1 MINRIFNRNFIINA
15 ILNFTVL
22 GRLGLVPTKSIT
34 CFFVG
39 PRPNLPSHKRTLRV
53 ALINLLLFNAL
64 LMPSAYAYNPYST
77 NELEQLEKQFIQLI
91 NQSDQV
97 ERNPLAAEY
106 INHLGHEL
114 SRDAPMQTPVFFI
127 VKSSEINA
135 FAGPGGYI
143 GINSALILAT
153 KNESELAAVMAHEM
167 SHVRLHH
174 LYRMIQHQKQM
185 RAPMLAS
192 LLASVALGII
202 NPTLASGAVAASLT
216 GFAQDSINFTR
227 SNEKEADRIGIDM
240 LIKAGFNPRS
250 MASFFKKMQENSRYY
265 YTANI
270 PAILRSHPLDEDR
283 IAEAEN
289 RSANI
294 KKTNYRDTIDY
305 HLFKE
310 IIRNAVNQNAKE
322 ELDFYKSECQ
332 KHNNQNAC
340 AYGLVLT
347 LLSLN
352 QFQEAKLH
360 LTPLLNGDLNN
371 LFYQFAM
378 ADAEIG
384 EKQYNEAIKR
394 LHDVQVDFPDS
405 YAALMNYAESLL
417 AAGNSQ
423 AAASLLLKG
432 FRQFKHDLP
441 LCELLAQTEAL
452 AHQKGYAYLT
462 QSQCYLLQGRRFDA
476 LRQLEQAKLFAKKDH
491 YLMERAD
498 AMIDSIKSMN
508 Q

>member
-1 MINRIFNRNFIINA
+1 MISRVFTTFFIISLL
-15 ILNFTVL
+15 ILN
-22 GRLGLVPTKSIT
+22 
-34 CFFVG
+34 
-39 PRPNLPSHKRTLRV
+39 
-53 ALINLLLFNAL
+53 ALI
-64 LMPSAYAYNPYST
+64 MPSAYAFNPYST
-77 NELEQLEKQFIQLI
+77 EELEQLEKQFIQLI
-91 NQSDQV
+91 NQSSQV
-97 ERNPLAAEY
+97 ERNPLAAQY
-106 INHLGHEL
+106 INHLAREL
-114 SRDAPMQTPVFFI
+114 THGAPMQTPVFFI
-127 VKSSEINA
+127 VKSNEINA

-153 KNESELAAVMAHEM
+153 ENESELAAVMAHEM

-192 LLASVALGII
+192 LLASAALGII
-202 NPTLASGAVAASLT
+202 NPTLASGALAASLT

-250 MASFFKKMQENSRYY
+250 MAAFFKKMQESSRYY
-265 YTANI
+265 YTSNI

-294 KKTNYRDTIDY
+294 KKTSYADTIDY

-310 IIRNAVNQNAKE
+310 IIRNAVNNNAKE
-322 ELDFYKSECQ
+322 KLDFYKIQCQ
-332 KHNNQNAC
+332 KHNNPTAC
-340 AYGLVLT
+340 AYGNVLT
-347 LLSLN
+347 LLSIN
-352 QFQEAKLH
+352 QFQQAELN
-360 LTPLLNGDLNN
+360 LTPLLNSTPDN

-384 EKQYNEAIKR
+384 KKQYNQAVKR
-394 LHDVQVDFPDS
+394 LHDVQIDFPDN
-405 YAALMNYAESLL
+405 YAALMNYAEVLL
-417 AAGNSQ
+417 AAGQSET
-423 AAASLLLKG
+423 AASLLLKG

-441 LCELLAQTEAL
+441 LCEVLAQTQAE

-462 QSQCYLLQGRRFDA
+462 QAQCYLLQGRRFDA
-476 LRQLEQAKLFAKKDH
+476 MRQLQQAKLFAKNDH
-491 YLMERAD
+491 YLMDRAN
-498 AMIDSIKSMN
+498 AMIDTIKLMN

>member
-1 MINRIFNRNFIINA
+1 MMRRVFKNSFAVGFFIFN
-15 ILNFTVL
+15 
-22 GRLGLVPTKSIT
+22 S
-34 CFFVG
+34 
-39 PRPNLPSHKRTLRV
+39 
-53 ALINLLLFNAL
+53 
-64 LMPSAYAYNPYST
+64 LMMSQVFAFNPYST
-77 NELEQLEKQFIQLI
+77 TELEQLEKQFIQLI

-97 ERNPLAAEY
+97 ERNPLAVQY
-106 INHLGHEL
+106 INHLGRKL
-114 SRDAPMQTPVFFI
+114 ARSSPMNTPVFFL
-127 VKSSEINA
+127 VKSNEINA

-153 KNESELAAVMAHEM
+153 ENESELAAVMAHEM

-185 RAPMLAS
+185 RLPMLAS
-192 LLASVALGII
+192 LLASAALGII
-202 NPTLASGAVAASLT
+202 NPTLASGAIAASLT

-227 SNEKEADRIGIDM
+227 SNEKEADRIGINM

-250 MASFFKKMQENSRYY
+250 MATFFKKMQENSSYY
-265 YTANI
+265 YTSNI
-270 PAILRSHPLDEDR
+270 PAILRSHPLDDDR
-283 IAEAEN
+283 IAEALN

-294 KKTNYRDTIDY
+294 KKTNYSETIDY

-310 IIRNAVNQNAKE
+310 MIRNAVSNHTKKQ
-322 ELDFYKSECQ
+322 LDFYDYQCQ
-332 KHNNQNAC
+332 KQNFSEAC
-340 AYGLVLT
+340 IYGKVLT

-352 QFQEAKLH
+352 QFEQAELI
-360 LTPLLNGDLNN
+360 LTPLLINAPNN

-384 EKQYNEAIKR
+384 EKHYHQAIKR
-394 LHDVQVDFPDS
+394 LHDVQIDYPDN
-405 YAALMNYAESLL
+405 YAALINYAQSLR
-417 AAGNSQ
+417 AGSQ
-423 AAASLLLKG
+423 SETAVKLLLKG

-441 LCELLAQTEAL
+441 LCEILAQTQAE

-476 LRQLEQAKLFAKKDH
+476 LRQLEQAKLFANKDH
-491 YLMERAD
+491 YLIERANAMSD
-498 AMIDSIKSMN
+498 AIKQMI